1 MCLDKMA
8 ALNDTAPMKP
18 LFTLLLMP
26 LFVGTSLANDLDEG
40 SAAYQ
45 QKNYATAIEKFSAA
59 AARGDAKAQYNLGV
73 MHGQGQGTPQ
83 DFGRAERFF
92 TQSAEQ
98 GFAQAQ
104 VALGLMFSEGRGV
117 SRDDSQ
123 ALTWYRKAAQQG
135 NAWAQFALGS
145 MYYAGR
151 GAGND
156 HVRAHLWLSL
166 AAQAGL
172 SDAAHGRDL
181 VAEGMSAEQLKLA
194 QEMATTCQS
203 KGLRTCH

>member
-1 MCLDKMA
+1 
-8 ALNDTAPMKP
+8 MKQ
-18 LFTLLLMP
+18 LFTILLVPML
-26 LFVGTSLANDLDEG
+26 VGTSLANDLDEG

-45 QKNYATAIEKFSAA
+45 QKNYAEAIKKFRTA
-59 AARGDAKAQYNLGV
+59 AARGDPKAQYNLGV

-83 DFGRAERFF
+83 DFGQAEKFF
-92 TQSAEQ
+92 TQSAGQ

-104 VALGLMFSEGRGV
+104 VALGLMYSEGRGV
-117 SRDDSQ
+117 SRDDSK

-151 GAGND
+151 GGGND

-172 SDAAHGRDL
+172 SDAADGRDL
-181 VAEGMSAEQLKLA
+181 VAEGMSAEQVKLA
-194 QEMATTCQS
+194 QQMAAACQS
-203 KGLRTCH
+203 KGLRTCD